1 MSQTLRERLVGTW
14 KLVSLVG
21 RPVDGSEPFYP
32 MGDKLTGTIM
42 YAPDGY
48 MAVQIMRQDRPKF
61 PSGDWLLGTDEE
73 IKEAALGY
81 FAYSGPFLID
91 EANMVLTHSLSVS
104 LDPNWLGQVQ
114 RRAVRIE
121 EDLLHLSTETPIES
135 ELSEGKATM
144 YYLTWKRAEPNI

>member
-1 MSQTLRERLVGTW
+1 
-14 KLVSLVG
+14 
-21 RPVDGSEPFYP
+21 

-135 ELSEGKATM
+135 ELSGKGYDVLPHLEAR
-144 YYLTWKRAEPNI
+144 RAEHVGRWFGTSALELG